1 MKIQYDKNENTLYI
15 SLAKGEYSDS
25 VKISDTVLVDKDKKG
40 NILGIE
46 VLDAT
51 KNIPAF
57 NPEKKDTLKVQT
69 V

>member
-1 MKIQYDKNENTLYI
+1 MKIKYDKKVDALYFT
-15 SLAKGEYSDS
+15 LAKGDYSNS
-25 VKISDTVLVDKDKKG
+25 VKVSDTILVDKDSKG

-51 KNIPAF
+51 TNIPAF
-57 NPEKKDTLKVQT
+57 NPQKINFQVQT

>member
-1 MKIQYDKNENTLYI
+1 MKIKYDKKVDALYFT
-15 SLAKGEYSDS
+15 LAKGKYSDS
-25 VKISDTVLVDKDKKG
+25 IKVSENIMVDKDAKG

-51 KNIPAF
+51 QNIPAF
-57 NPEKKDTLKVQT
+57 NPKDIKFKIQT

>member
-1 MKIQYDKNENTLYI
+1 MKIRYDKKVDALYF
-15 SLAKGEYSDS
+15 SLAEGKYSDS
-25 VKISDTVLVDKDKKG
+25 IKVSKNVMIDKDSKG

-51 KNIPAF
+51 ESIPAF
-57 NPEKKDTLKVQT
+57 NPKDVKFRVQT

>member
-1 MKIQYDKNENTLYI
+1 MKIKYDKKVDALYF
-15 SLAKGEYSDS
+15 SLAKGKYSES
-25 VKISDTVLVDKDKKG
+25 VKVSENVMVDKDSKG

-51 KNIPAF
+51 ESIPAF
-57 NPEKKDTLKVQT
+57 NPKDVKLQIQT

>member
-1 MKIQYDKNENTLYI
+1 MKIKYDKKVDALYFT
-15 SLAKGEYSDS
+15 LAKGKYSES
-25 VKISDTVLVDKDKKG
+25 VKVSENVMVDKDSEG

-51 KNIPAF
+51 ESIPAF
-57 NPEKKDTLKVQT
+57 NPKDVKFQVQS

>member
-1 MKIQYDKNENTLYI
+1 MKIKYDKNVDALYFT
-15 SLAKGEYSDS
+15 LAKGDYYSS
-25 VKISDTVLVDKDKKG
+25 TKVSNTILVDKDSKG

-51 KNIPAF
+51 VNIPAF
-57 NPEKKDTLKVQT
+57 NAQKINFQVQT

>member
-1 MKIQYDKNENTLYI
+1 MKVKYDKTVDALYF
-15 SLAKGEYSDS
+15 SLAGGKYSDS
-25 VKISDTVLVDKDKKG
+25 VKVSKNIMVDKDSKG

-51 KNIPAF
+51 QSIAAF
-57 NPEKKDTLKVQT
+57 NPKEINFKIQT

>member
-1 MKIQYDKNENTLYI
+1 MKIKYDKKVDALYFT
-15 SLAKGEYSDS
+15 LAKGEYSDS
-25 VKISDTVLVDKDKKG
+25 VKVSESVLIDKDSDG

-51 KNIPAF
+51 ENIPAF
-57 NPEKKDTLKVQT
+57 NPNNVKFHIQT